1 LVTNEARKATWS
13 QPVLGLTPA
22 QIAQALQPVSRSG
35 WADEVVEFGRRILL
49 RDSGLVAVGDVVGLL
64 GAALLTGA
72 SFAPIT
78 LLWLTATLL
87 ALQSLVH
94 QPGRLTFRLGDD
106 LGRLL
111 ASVGLGAL
119 PIAFLAGSAAH
130 RYLTLGMVSCL
141 LVVVNRALTYAGLRQ
156 ARARGIVSEPAII
169 VGAGDTGQT
178 LARILADRRE
188 FGLSVVGFLDDVPQ
202 DGLALLGSLEALETI
217 IAQQHVRHVLVAFG
231 LSAEQ
236 KLVRILHSSAGLR
249 VNLHV
254 VPRLFE
260 LGVLGGHHAQE
271 DLLGIPLVRVQPPA
285 RQAPAWP
292 IKRVVDLGLA
302 IGGIAASTPLLL
314 IAALTV
320 RLSSPG
326 PVFFRQQRVGAAGR
340 PFDVLKFR
348 TMRVNDDSDTTWSVK
363 RDQRVTS
370 VGRLLRNTSI
380 DELPQLFNV
389 LKGDMSLIGPRPER
403 PHFVERFSSEVPRY
417 QERHR
422 AGVGLTGWAQ
432 VHGLRGDTSIPDRV
446 RLDNY
451 YIDNWSLWL
460 DVVILFR
467 TALEVV
473 KDAAG
478 R

>member
-1 LVTNEARKATWS
+1 MVTHEAGKATWS

-22 QIAQALQPVSRSG
+22 QIAQALRPVSRLRG
-35 WADEVVEFGRRILL
+35 ADDVVELGRRLLL
-49 RDSGLVAVGDVVGLL
+49 RDAGLVAVGDVAGLL
-64 GAALLTGA
+64 GAALLTGV
-72 SFAPIT
+72 SIAPLT

-87 ALQSLVH
+87 ALQCLVH
-94 QPGRLTFRLGDD
+94 PPGRLTFRLGDD
-106 LGRLL
+106 LRRLL

-130 RYLTLGMVSCL
+130 RYLTLGLVSCL
-141 LVVVNRALTYAGLRQ
+141 LILVNRGLTYAGLRR
-156 ARARGIVSEPAII
+156 ARARGLVSEPAII

-178 LARILADRRE
+178 LARILGDHRE
-188 FGLSVVGFLDDVPQ
+188 FGLSVVGFLDDLPQ
-202 DGLALLGSLEALETI
+202 HGLALLGGCEALETI
-217 IAQQHVRHVLVAFG
+217 IAQHHVRHVLVAFG
-231 LSAEQ
+231 PTAEQ
-236 KLVRILHSSAGLR
+236 KLVTILRSSAGHP
-249 VNLHV
+249 VSLHV

-285 RQAPAWP
+285 GQAPAWP
-292 IKRVVDLGLA
+292 IKRVVDLCLA
-302 IGGIAASTPLLL
+302 VGGIAVSAPLLL
-314 IAALTV
+314 TAALTV

-326 PVFFRQQRVGAAGR
+326 PVFFRQQRIGATGR

-348 TMRVNDDSDTTWSVK
+348 TMRVNADSDTTWSVK

-370 VGRLLRNTSI
+370 VGRVLRNTSI

-403 PHFVERFSSEVPRY
+403 PHFVDRFSSEVPRY

-451 YIDNWSLWL
+451 YIDHWSLWL

-467 TALEVV
+467 TALEVI